1 MVFLDLIDFSSTLI
15 PFFVFRLERALAAVL
30 YFNYCCLLREDRH
43 RETMKASLLLA
54 CIISQLCGYHN
65 QHLKV

>member
-43 RETMKASLLLA
+43 RDNEGKSTTGLYYITVRWVS
-54 CIISQLCGYHN
+54 
-65 QHLKV
+65 